1 MTVPALLA
9 IYNRLTL
16 LSDAENEPA
25 VEPYGDLHITDWETD
40 MPLGPIP
47 EPKFKCLMAS
57 IPGRVYDCTI
67 FFIDYTNESNLE
79 LEIVLEYND
88 SSATHR
94 FYTVFD
100 RTRIAGSTIGDIYR
114 ALNAM
119 TTTQKITENGG
130 KSVIVEITHPVIPID
145 GRIFR
150 NIDAT
155 KRVYIT
161 PPVIK
166 RSALHDFDSFNRRHN
181 FVFHRILNRL
191 TDFNIQVRNRQ
202 MHLHIPIPPGPRVV
216 LPPDEPDD

>member
-1 MTVPALLA
+1 MTVSALLA

-16 LSDAENEPA
+16 LSDAGNEPA
-25 VEPYGDLHITDWETD
+25 VEPFGDLHLTDWETE

-57 IPGRVYDCTI
+57 IPGSVYDCTI
-67 FFIDYTNESNLE
+67 FFTDYTNESNLK
-79 LEIVLEYND
+79 LEIVLDYND

-94 FYTVFD
+94 FDTVFN
-100 RTRIAGSTIGDIYR
+100 RTSIAGSTIGDIYR

-130 KSVIVEITHPVIPID
+130 KSVIVEITHPVIPRD

-161 PPVIK
+161 PPVIE
-166 RSALHDFDSFNRRHN
+166 RSALQTFDSFNRKHN

-191 TDFNIQVRNRQ
+191 TDFNIQVRNRRI
-202 MHLHIPIPPGPRVV
+202 HLNIPRPLGPGEV
-216 LPPDEPDD
+216 LPQEEPVD